1 MFYGLSKVLKQ
12 LLPKQLFY
20 RGLLIVALPIVILQI
35 TISVVFFDSLW
46 IKTNKGMTRALV
58 GEIKTFIDL
67 YTSDGVD
74 KSFIENTFEQYSQI
88 DVIYFNEK
96 EFSDLMN
103 EKWYSPIDRS
113 LRREL
118 KSKNLNYWFDTSRFK
133 NTVNLKIQVQSGYFD
148 FFIPR
153 DRLTST
159 SVRIFALWI
168 TLPAILIV
176 AIAIIFLK
184 NQTRPIKKLAEVS
197 KKFGRGEDIE
207 EFVPSGASEIRQA
220 GFEFEKMRKRILRHL
235 NQRSEMLSG
244 ISHDLRTPLTRMKLQ
259 ISLMKDEKA
268 KSELETDVNEM
279 TSMLDS
285 YVSFVK
291 TESPE
296 PIETIIINELI
307 GDIVKTVEKNGIELT
322 IKEKNTIQTSGRQI
336 QLKRAFNNIIDN
348 SQRYAKKI
356 EIILYTNEKDC
367 VIEFNDD
374 GEGIPKNKYE
384 DVFKPF
390 FTLDPSRNKLKGESG
405 LGLTITRDIIRSHGG
420 DVKLSESNLGGLQL
434 KVLLPL

>member
-1 MFYGLSKVLKQ
+1 MIKKIIPSTLIGRSIIIIFVPIIIIVLLTSFVFYQTSWSIISKRLTESVAADINVLVKLINSDLINNAINIANQ
-12 LLPKQLFY
+12 DFKMKINIISDKQLFPSKFSLNSGILSNRLNQSLSNLKKKFDY
-20 RGLLIVALPIVILQI
+20 DLSNLEEGVLIYIQIEEDIL
-35 TISVVFFDSLW
+35 
-46 IKTNKGMTRALV
+46 
-58 GEIKTFIDL
+58 EIN
-67 YTSDGVD
+67 VD
-74 KSFIENTFEQYSQI
+74 K
-88 DVIYFNEK
+88 
-96 EFSDLMN
+96 
-103 EKWYSPIDRS
+103 
-113 LRREL
+113 
-118 KSKNLNYWFDTSRFK
+118 
-133 NTVNLKIQVQSGYFD
+133 
-148 FFIPR
+148 
-153 DRLTST
+153 DRLYSE
-159 SVRIFALWI
+159 SAFVFLLWMIFASI
-168 TLPAILIV
+168 ILFFMSYFLMSRQLRPLKRL
-176 AIAIIFLK
+176 AII
-184 NQTRPIKKLAEVS
+184 AET
-197 KKFGRGEDIE
+197 FGRGLDAPDIKTA
-207 EFVPSGASEIRQA
+207 GAYEIRQTA
-220 GFEFEKMRKRILRHL
+220 NAFNQMRTRIKRFLK
-235 NQRSEMLSG
+235 QRTEMLAG
-244 ISHDLRTPLTRMKLQ
+244 VSHDLRTPLTRMKLQ

-268 KSELETDVNEM
+268 KSELEVDVNEM

-307 GDIVKTVEKNGIELT
+307 GDIVKTVEKNVVELNV
-322 IKEKNTIQTSGRQI
+322 KEKNTIQTSGRQI

-374 GEGIPKNKYE
+374 GEGIPKDKYE

>member
-1 MFYGLSKVLKQ
+1 MIKKIIPSTLIGRSIIIIFVPIIIIVLLTSFVFYQTSWSIISKRLTESVAADINVLVKLINSDLTDNAINIANQDFKMKINIISDKQ
-12 LLPKQLFY
+12 LLSSKFSLNSGILSNRLNQSLSNLKKKFDY
-20 RGLLIVALPIVILQI
+20 DLSNLEEGVLIYIQIDNDIL
-35 TISVVFFDSLW
+35 
-46 IKTNKGMTRALV
+46 
-58 GEIKTFIDL
+58 EIN
-67 YTSDGVD
+67 VD
-74 KSFIENTFEQYSQI
+74 K
-88 DVIYFNEK
+88 
-96 EFSDLMN
+96 
-103 EKWYSPIDRS
+103 
-113 LRREL
+113 
-118 KSKNLNYWFDTSRFK
+118 
-133 NTVNLKIQVQSGYFD
+133 
-148 FFIPR
+148 
-153 DRLTST
+153 DRLYSE
-159 SVRIFALWI
+159 SAFVFLLWMIFASI
-168 TLPAILIV
+168 ILFFMSYFLMSRQLRPLKRL
-176 AIAIIFLK
+176 AII
-184 NQTRPIKKLAEVS
+184 AET
-197 KKFGRGEDIE
+197 FGRGLDAPDIKTA
-207 EFVPSGASEIRQA
+207 GAYEIRQTA
-220 GFEFEKMRKRILRHL
+220 NAFNQMRTRIKRFLK
-235 NQRSEMLSG
+235 QRTEMLAG
-244 ISHDLRTPLTRMKLQ
+244 VSHDLRTPLTRMKLQ

-268 KSELETDVNEM
+268 KSELEVDINEM

-307 GDIVKTVEKNGIELT
+307 GDIVKTVEKNGAELT

-374 GEGIPKNKYE
+374 GEGIPRDKYE

-420 DVKLSESNLGGLQL
+420 DVKLSESNLGRLQL

>member
-1 MFYGLSKVLKQ
+1 MIKKIIPSTLIGRSIIIIFVPIIIIVLLTSFVFYQTSWSIISKRLTESVAADINVLVKLINSDLTDNAINIANQDFKMKINIINDKQ
-12 LLPKQLFY
+12 LLSSKFNLNSGILSNRLNQSLNNLKKKFDY
-20 RGLLIVALPIVILQI
+20 DLSNLEEGVLIYIQIDEDILE
-35 TISVVFFDSLW
+35 V
-46 IKTNKGMTRALV
+46 N
-58 GEIKTFIDL
+58 
-67 YTSDGVD
+67 VD
-74 KSFIENTFEQYSQI
+74 KDRLYSESAFVFLLWMI
-88 DVIYFNEK
+88 FASIILFFMSYF
-96 EFSDLMN
+96 LMN
-103 EKWYSPIDRS
+103 RQ
-113 LRREL
+113 LRPL
-118 KSKNLNYWFDTSRFK
+118 K
-133 NTVNLKIQVQSGYFD
+133 
-148 FFIPR
+148 
-153 DRLTST
+153 RL
-159 SVRIFALWI
+159 
-168 TLPAILIV
+168 
-176 AIAIIFLK
+176 AII
-184 NQTRPIKKLAEVS
+184 AET
-197 KKFGRGEDIE
+197 FGRGLDAPDIKTA
-207 EFVPSGASEIRQA
+207 GAYEIRQTA
-220 GFEFEKMRKRILRHL
+220 NAFNQMRTRIKRFLK
-235 NQRSEMLSG
+235 QRTEMLAG
-244 ISHDLRTPLTRMKLQ
+244 VSHDLRTPLTRMKLQ

-268 KSELETDVNEM
+268 KSELEVDVNEM

-307 GDIVKTVEKNGIELT
+307 GDIIKTVEKNGVELI

-374 GEGIPKNKYE
+374 GEGIPRDKYE

-420 DVKLSESNLGGLQL
+420 DVKLSDSNLGGLQL

>member
-1 MFYGLSKVLKQ
+1 MIKKIIPSTLIGRSIIIIFVPIIIIVLLTSFVFYQTSWSIISKRLTESVAADINVLVKLINSDLTDNAINIANEDFKMKINIISDKQ
-12 LLPKQLFY
+12 LLTSKFILNSGILSNRLNQSLSNLKKKFDY
-20 RGLLIVALPIVILQI
+20 DLSNLEEGVLIYIQIDEDIL
-35 TISVVFFDSLW
+35 
-46 IKTNKGMTRALV
+46 
-58 GEIKTFIDL
+58 EIN
-67 YTSDGVD
+67 VD
-74 KSFIENTFEQYSQI
+74 KDRLYSESAFVFLLWMI
-88 DVIYFNEK
+88 FASIILFFMSYF
-96 EFSDLMN
+96 LMN
-103 EKWYSPIDRS
+103 RQ
-113 LRREL
+113 LRPL
-118 KSKNLNYWFDTSRFK
+118 K
-133 NTVNLKIQVQSGYFD
+133 
-148 FFIPR
+148 
-153 DRLTST
+153 RL
-159 SVRIFALWI
+159 
-168 TLPAILIV
+168 
-176 AIAIIFLK
+176 AII
-184 NQTRPIKKLAEVS
+184 AET
-197 KKFGRGEDIE
+197 FGRGLDAPDIKTA
-207 EFVPSGASEIRQA
+207 GAYEIRQTA
-220 GFEFEKMRKRILRHL
+220 NAFNQMRTRIKRFLK
-235 NQRSEMLSG
+235 QRTEMLAG
-244 ISHDLRTPLTRMKLQ
+244 VSHDLRTPLTRMKLQ

-268 KSELETDVNEM
+268 KSELEVDVDEM

-307 GDIVKTVEKNGIELT
+307 GDIVKTVEKNGVELT
-322 IKEKNTIQTSGRQI
+322 IKEEDTIQTSGRQI

-374 GEGIPKNKYE
+374 GAGIPRDKYE

-420 DVKLSESNLGGLQL
+420 DVKLSESNFGGLQL

>member
-1 MFYGLSKVLKQ
+1 MIKKIIPSTLIGRSIIIIFVPIIIIVLLTSFVFYQTSWSIISKRLTESVAADINVLVKLINSDLTNNAINIANQDFKMKINIISEKQ
-12 LLPKQLFY
+12 LLPSKFSLNSGILSNRLNQSLSNLKKKFDY
-20 RGLLIVALPIVILQI
+20 DLSNLEEGVLIYIQIEEDIL
-35 TISVVFFDSLW
+35 
-46 IKTNKGMTRALV
+46 
-58 GEIKTFIDL
+58 EIN
-67 YTSDGVD
+67 VD
-74 KSFIENTFEQYSQI
+74 K
-88 DVIYFNEK
+88 
-96 EFSDLMN
+96 
-103 EKWYSPIDRS
+103 
-113 LRREL
+113 
-118 KSKNLNYWFDTSRFK
+118 
-133 NTVNLKIQVQSGYFD
+133 
-148 FFIPR
+148 
-153 DRLTST
+153 DRLYSE
-159 SVRIFALWI
+159 SAFVFLLWMIFASI
-168 TLPAILIV
+168 ILFFMSYFLMSRQLRPLKRL
-176 AIAIIFLK
+176 AII
-184 NQTRPIKKLAEVS
+184 AET
-197 KKFGRGEDIE
+197 FGRGLDAPDIKTA
-207 EFVPSGASEIRQA
+207 GAYEIRQTA
-220 GFEFEKMRKRILRHL
+220 NAFNQMRTRIKRFLK
-235 NQRSEMLSG
+235 QRTEMLAG
-244 ISHDLRTPLTRMKLQ
+244 VSHDLRTPLTRMKLQ

-268 KSELETDVNEM
+268 KSELEVDVNEM

-307 GDIVKTVEKNGIELT
+307 GDIIKTVEKNGVELT

-374 GEGIPKNKYE
+374 GEGIPRDKYE

-434 KVLLPL
+434 KVFLPL

>member
-1 MFYGLSKVLKQ
+1 MIKKIIPSTLIGRSIIIIFVPIIIIVLLTSFVFYQTSWSIISKRLTESVSADINVLVKLINSDLTDNAINIANQDFKMKISIIKDKQ
-12 LLPKQLFY
+12 LLSSKFSLNSGILSNRLNQSLSNLKKKFDY
-20 RGLLIVALPIVILQI
+20 DLSNLEEGVLIYIQIDNDIL
-35 TISVVFFDSLW
+35 
-46 IKTNKGMTRALV
+46 
-58 GEIKTFIDL
+58 EIN
-67 YTSDGVD
+67 VD
-74 KSFIENTFEQYSQI
+74 K
-88 DVIYFNEK
+88 
-96 EFSDLMN
+96 
-103 EKWYSPIDRS
+103 
-113 LRREL
+113 
-118 KSKNLNYWFDTSRFK
+118 
-133 NTVNLKIQVQSGYFD
+133 
-148 FFIPR
+148 
-153 DRLTST
+153 DRLYSE
-159 SVRIFALWI
+159 SAFVFLLWMIFASI
-168 TLPAILIV
+168 ILFFMSYFLMSRQLRPLKRL
-176 AIAIIFLK
+176 AII
-184 NQTRPIKKLAEVS
+184 AET
-197 KKFGRGEDIE
+197 FGRGLDAPDIKTA
-207 EFVPSGASEIRQA
+207 GAYEIRQTA
-220 GFEFEKMRKRILRHL
+220 NAFNQMRTRIKRFLK
-235 NQRSEMLSG
+235 QRTEMLAG
-244 ISHDLRTPLTRMKLQ
+244 VSHDLRTPLTRMKLQ

-268 KSELETDVNEM
+268 KSELEVDVNEM

-307 GDIVKTVEKNGIELT
+307 GDIVKTVEKNGVELT
-322 IKEKNTIQTSGRQI
+322 IKEEDTIQTSGRQI

-374 GEGIPKNKYE
+374 GEGIPRDKYE

>member
-1 MFYGLSKVLKQ
+1 MIKKIIPSTLIGRSIIIIFVPIIIIVLLTSFVFYQTSWSIISKRLTESVAADINVLVKLINNDLTDNAVNIANQDFKMKINIINDKQ
-12 LLPKQLFY
+12 LLASKFSLNSGILSNRLNQSLSNLKKKFDY
-20 RGLLIVALPIVILQI
+20 DLSNLEEGVLIYIQIDNDIL
-35 TISVVFFDSLW
+35 
-46 IKTNKGMTRALV
+46 
-58 GEIKTFIDL
+58 EIN
-67 YTSDGVD
+67 VD
-74 KSFIENTFEQYSQI
+74 K
-88 DVIYFNEK
+88 
-96 EFSDLMN
+96 
-103 EKWYSPIDRS
+103 
-113 LRREL
+113 
-118 KSKNLNYWFDTSRFK
+118 
-133 NTVNLKIQVQSGYFD
+133 
-148 FFIPR
+148 
-153 DRLTST
+153 DRLYSE
-159 SVRIFALWI
+159 SAFVFLLWMIFASI
-168 TLPAILIV
+168 ILFFMSYFLMSRQLRPLKRL
-176 AIAIIFLK
+176 AII
-184 NQTRPIKKLAEVS
+184 AET
-197 KKFGRGEDIE
+197 FGRGLDAPDIKTA
-207 EFVPSGASEIRQA
+207 GAYEIRQTA
-220 GFEFEKMRKRILRHL
+220 NAFNQMRTRIKRFLK
-235 NQRSEMLSG
+235 QRTEMLAG
-244 ISHDLRTPLTRMKLQ
+244 VSHDLRTPLTRMKLQ

-268 KSELETDVNEM
+268 KSELEVDVNEM

-307 GDIVKTVEKNGIELT
+307 GDIVKTVEKNGVELT
-322 IKEKNTIQTSGRQI
+322 IKDKNTIQTSGRQI

-374 GEGIPKNKYE
+374 GEGIPRDKYE

-420 DVKLSESNLGGLQL
+420 DVKLSDSNLGGLQL

>member
-1 MFYGLSKVLKQ
+1 MIKKIIPSTLIGRSIIIIFVPIIIIVLLTSFVFYQTSWSIISKRLTESVAADINVLVKLINSDLTNNAINIANQDFKMKINIISDKQ
-12 LLPKQLFY
+12 LLSSKFSLNSGILSNRLNQSLSNLKKKFDY
-20 RGLLIVALPIVILQI
+20 DLSNLEEGVLIYIQIEEDIL
-35 TISVVFFDSLW
+35 
-46 IKTNKGMTRALV
+46 
-58 GEIKTFIDL
+58 EIN
-67 YTSDGVD
+67 VD
-74 KSFIENTFEQYSQI
+74 K
-88 DVIYFNEK
+88 
-96 EFSDLMN
+96 
-103 EKWYSPIDRS
+103 
-113 LRREL
+113 
-118 KSKNLNYWFDTSRFK
+118 
-133 NTVNLKIQVQSGYFD
+133 
-148 FFIPR
+148 
-153 DRLTST
+153 DRLYSE
-159 SVRIFALWI
+159 SAFVFLLWMIFASI
-168 TLPAILIV
+168 ILFFMSYFLMSRQLRPLKRL
-176 AIAIIFLK
+176 AII
-184 NQTRPIKKLAEVS
+184 AET
-197 KKFGRGEDIE
+197 FGRGLDAPDIKTA
-207 EFVPSGASEIRQA
+207 GAYEIRQTA
-220 GFEFEKMRKRILRHL
+220 NAFNQMRTRIKRFLK
-235 NQRSEMLSG
+235 QRTEMLAG
-244 ISHDLRTPLTRMKLQ
+244 VSHDLRTPLTRMKLQ

-268 KSELETDVNEM
+268 KSELEVDVNEM

-307 GDIVKTVEKNGIELT
+307 GEIIKTVEKNSIELT

-374 GEGIPKNKYE
+374 GEGIPRDKYE

-420 DVKLSESNLGGLQL
+420 DVKLSDSNLGGLQL